1 MAVKTE
7 SLEAELVDSVCARIR
22 DRFSGGEAAQAEAFT
37 RQYYHWVPP
46 EDLAD
51 RSPDDLYGA
60 ALSHWRLA
68 RDRAPGEAKIR
79 VYNPDP
85 DRDGWSSPH
94 TVVEVVSDDM
104 PFLVDSVTM
113 ALGRESYGID
123 LVIHPVLHV
132 IRNGG
137 GELIE
142 VLEPGTQPSDDSVSE
157 SVLRAEVTREP
168 DGERRERLR
177 AGVDRVLNEVRAVV
191 EDWGP
196 MRDRLGEIV
205 KELDS
210 RPAAIDRAEVE
221 EAQEFLKWLSDD
233 HFTFLGY
240 REYDLVSKNGK
251 AGPRVREDTGLGIL
265 RRTPERKFTPLSDK
279 ALKLARA
286 PHLLVITKA
295 NSRATVHRPSY
306 LDYVGVK
313 EFSEGGEVVGE
324 RRFLGLFTH
333 FAYKESPQRIP
344 LLRDKVRAVLDR
356 AGFEPSTHDFKALLE
371 ILEAYPRDSLFQM
384 ETDELF
390 EIGMGILGLG
400 ERQRLRLFVRRDP
413 LDRFMA
419 CLVCIPRDR
428 FNTQNRERVGR
439 ILLEAFG
446 GSHLDWSI
454 QLSESLLARVHY
466 VIHCPDGLPDDYD
479 LKEIERRLV
488 QAIRGWG
495 DDLRAALNDKHS
507 EHDAAELFRRYESA
521 FPPAYRD
528 DWSGRAAV
536 ADISNLEL
544 LSQER
549 GPIITL
555 YRAAPEE
562 ARLTRCKLFSDGD
575 VALSDVVPTLEH
587 MGARVVDERPYEITP
602 RGCDPVWIYDFG
614 LSCHDED
621 AERVR
626 AFFEETFLGVWHG
639 ELEDDGLNGLVLKAA
654 LTGKEIVILR
664 AVARYLRQASIPFSD
679 AYMVRT
685 LLKHPQI
692 AILLV
697 RLFTARFDP
706 DRGERR
712 NTEEIT
718 SEIEGAIDWVESL
731 DEDRI
736 LRSFLSVVQSILRTN
751 YFRTEG
757 PGPAG
762 GLVADGTERSFLSF
776 KIDPAKV
783 RLLPLPR
790 PKFEIFVYSPRV
802 EGVHLRGGKVARGG
816 LRWSDR
822 PEDFRT
828 EILGLMKAQMVKN
841 ALIVPVGSK
850 GGFVMKHPPPDG
862 DREAIQEEGIA
873 CYRTFLSGLL
883 DLTDNIESGECVPPP
898 QVVRYDEDDP
908 YLVVAADKGTASFSD
923 IANEVS
929 SDYDFWLGDAFAS
942 GGSNGYDHKAMGITA
957 RGAWEA
963 VKRHFR
969 ELGSDIQ
976 STDFTVAGI
985 GDMSGD
991 VFGNGMLLSRH
1002 IKLVAAFN
1010 HRHVFLDPDPDP
1022 KASFEQRKRL
1032 FKMQRSSWSDYDES
1046 VISDGGGVYARTAKS
1061 IPISKQ
1067 VKKLLAIDDDE
1078 LPPTELI
1085 SAILRAPVDLLW
1097 NGGIGTYVKASTETH
1112 ADAGDKAN
1120 DAVRVNGAELRCKV
1134 VGEGGNLGLTQGGRV
1149 EYALHGGPKENGGR
1163 INTDATDNVAGVN
1176 CSDHEVNIKILL
1188 DSIVSKGRMS
1198 EEERNELLVEM
1209 TDAVGDSV
1217 LYGSYTQTQALSLAL
1232 AQAAPMIDVHARLIR
1247 RLEQVA
1253 GLDRGIEFLPDDD
1266 AIEERKVEHKGLV
1279 SPELAVLV
1287 AYCKI
1292 HLYAE
1297 LLESDVPEDPYLGRD
1312 LERYFPEPL
1321 QERYARQMQEHR
1333 LRREIIATLVANQLI
1348 DRAGSTF
1355 AFRLG
1360 EETGASVTML
1370 ARGYAVAR
1378 GVFDMQPFWDQ
1389 VESLDNKIDAHV
1401 QLEMLIEARRLVE
1414 RATRWLV
1421 RANPRKIE
1429 IDATAKRYV
1438 RGAELLSAALP
1449 GVLHGADR
1457 EAFDARVRELDG
1469 AGVPS
1474 ELSQRV
1480 AAMPQLLAVFDI
1492 VEIANSTN
1500 RAPEA
1505 VMETYFT
1512 LGAEIVLTWLRDRI
1526 IELPRANRW
1535 QALARAALRDDLYS
1549 LHRSLTEEVLE
1560 VAAKDDDPETA
1571 IGAWRERNE
1580 AAVER
1585 CLGILDDIKASRVY
1599 DTTTLP
1605 VALREVRNLIRESDG
1620 GEPGKAK
1627 RVEQATATG

>member
-7 SLEAELVDSVCARIR
+7 SLEAELLDSVCERIR
-22 DRFSGGEAAQAEAFT
+22 ERVTGHDAAQAEAFA
-37 RQYYHWVPP
+37 RHYYHWVPP

-60 ALSHWRLA
+60 ALAHWRLA
-68 RDRAPGEAKIR
+68 LERAPGEAKIR

-94 TVVEVVSDDM
+94 TVVEIVSDDM

-113 ALGRESYGID
+113 ALGREGYGID

-132 IRNGG
+132 VRDED
-137 GELIE
+137 GELAE
-142 VLEPGTQPSDDSVSE
+142 VLDPGAESPEDTISE

-168 DGERRERLR
+168 DEERREQLG
-177 AGVDRVLNEVRAVV
+177 ASVERVLDEVRAAV

-196 MRDRLGEIV
+196 MRDRLGAIV
-205 KELDS
+205 QDLDS
-210 RPAAIDRAEVE
+210 RPASIDGAEVE
-221 EAQEFLKWLSDD
+221 EAKEFLKWLADD
-233 HFTFLGY
+233 RFTFLGY
-240 REYDLVSKNGK
+240 REYDLVSQNGK
-251 AGPRVREDTGLGIL
+251 AGPRARKDTGLGIL
-265 RRTPERKFTPLSDK
+265 RGTPQRQFTSLSDK
-279 ALKLARA
+279 ALQLARA

-313 EFSEGGEVVGE
+313 EFSEDGEVIGE

-333 FAYKESPQRIP
+333 FAYKESLQRIP

-356 AGFEPSTHDFKALLE
+356 AGFEPGTHDFKALVE

-413 LDRFMA
+413 LARFMD

-428 FNTQNRERVGR
+428 FNTQNRERVGQ
-439 ILLEAFG
+439 ILLEEFG
-446 GSHLDWSI
+446 GDHLDWSL

-466 VIHCPDGLPDDYD
+466 VIHCPDGIPDDYD
-479 LKEIERRLV
+479 LKGIERRLV

-495 DDLRAALNDKHS
+495 DDLRAALGEKHS
-507 EHDAAELFRRYESA
+507 EEDGTALFRRYELA

-528 DWSGRAAV
+528 DWPARAAV
-536 ADISNLEL
+536 ADIANLER

-555 YRAAPEE
+555 YRAGTQE

-602 RGCDPVWIYDFG
+602 RDSEPVWIYDFG
-614 LSCHDED
+614 LSCQDED
-621 AERVR
+621 AERVK
-626 AFFEETFLGVWHG
+626 AFFEETFLGVWHR

-654 LTGKEIVILR
+654 LTGREIVILR

-685 LLKHPQI
+685 LLGHPKI

-706 DRGERR
+706 DRGDRR
-712 NTEEIT
+712 NAEEIT
-718 SEIEGAIDWVESL
+718 KEIEDAIDEVESL
-731 DEDRI
+731 DQDRI
-736 LRSFLSVVQSILRTN
+736 LRSFLSVVQAILRTN

-757 PGPAG
+757 PGPAE
-762 GLVADGTERSFLSF
+762 GLAADGGGRTFLSF
-776 KIDPAKV
+776 KVDPDQI

-802 EGVHLRGGKVARGG
+802 EGVHLRGGRVARGG

-850 GGFVMKHPPPDG
+850 GGFVIKRPPRDG
-862 DREAIQEEGIA
+862 EREAMQEEGIA

-883 DLTDNIESGECVPPP
+883 DLTDNIDSGKCVAPP

-908 YLVVAADKGTASFSD
+908 YLVVAADKGTATFSD

-929 SDYDFWLGDAFAS
+929 ADYGFWLGDAFAS

-969 ELGSDIQ
+969 ELGKDIQ

-1002 IKLVAAFN
+1002 IKLVAAFD
-1010 HRHVFLDPDPDP
+1010 HMHVFLDPDPDP
-1022 KASFEQRKRL
+1022 KASFKERQRL
-1032 FKMQRSSWSDYDES
+1032 FGLERSTWSDYDES
-1046 VISDGGGVYARTAKS
+1046 VISAGGGVYPRSAKS

-1067 VKKLLAIDDDE
+1067 VKEVLAIEVDD
-1078 LPPTELI
+1078 LPPAELI

-1112 ADAGDKAN
+1112 ADAGDKTN
-1120 DAVRVNGAELRCKV
+1120 DGLRVDGAELRCRV
-1134 VGEGGNLGLTQGGRV
+1134 VGEGGNLGLTQLGRI
-1149 EYALHGGPKENGGR
+1149 EYALHGGPEESGGR

-1209 TDAVGDSV
+1209 TDAVGETV
-1217 LYGSYTQTQALSLAL
+1217 LHGSYAQTQALSLAL

-1253 GLDRGIEFLPDDD
+1253 GLDRGIEFLPDEE
-1266 AIEERKVEHKGLV
+1266 AIEDRKVDHKGLV
-1279 SPELAVLV
+1279 SPELAVLM

-1321 QERYARQMQEHR
+1321 QERYSRQMQEHR
-1333 LRREIIATLVANQLI
+1333 LRREIIATLVANQLV

-1360 EETGASVTML
+1360 EETGASVSIL

-1389 VESLDNKIDAHV
+1389 VEALDNKVDAHL
-1401 QLEMLIEARRLVE
+1401 QLEMLIEGRRLVE

-1457 EAFDARVRELDG
+1457 ETFDARVHELDG

-1474 ELSQRV
+1474 ELARRV

-1492 VEIANSTN
+1492 VEIANNTN
-1500 RAPEA
+1500 RPPEA

-1560 VAAKDDDPETA
+1560 VAGKDDDPEAA
-1571 IGAWRERNE
+1571 IANWKERNE

-1620 GEPGKAK
+1620 RDPAEAK